1 MWKKVLGITV
11 LAVAALYLIPPV
23 NQVENHPFY
32 QSKNNAGVD
41 IIAHRGG
48 HGLKPASTVLA
59 AMNAQAMGAVI
70 ELDVHA
76 TSDGHLIVRHDDT
89 VDATTNGSGLIRE
102 KSLKE
107 LKLLDAGY
115 TFDPAANESF
125 PYRDTGVTIPTL
137 QELIDA
143 TPDARFVMEI
153 KQAQPS
159 ITRQLC
165 TVLHD
170 NQLEKRVIV
179 GSFKDEVIDEFRD
192 VCPDIATSMAA
203 GEARTFVIME
213 KLGLSHLVP
222 VKAQAFQ
229 VPVAAG
235 GMTVLTPSFIKAA
248 QNRGMKVE
256 VWTINDQEEMSHLI
270 GQGVD
275 GIITD
280 YPDRLRELL

>member
-1 MWKKVLGITV
+1 MWKKILGITV

-23 NQVENHPFY
+23 NQVEDHPFY
-32 QSKNNAGVD
+32 QTQSSAGID

-59 AMNAQAMGAVI
+59 AMNAQVMGAVI

-102 KSLKE
+102 KSLEE
-107 LKLLDAGY
+107 LKQLDAGY

-125 PYRDTGVTIPTL
+125 PYRDAGVTIPTL

-165 TVLHD
+165 TALHD
-170 NQLEKRVIV
+170 NQLENRVIV
-179 GSFKDEVIDEFRD
+179 GSFKDDVLNEFRE

-235 GMTVLTPSFIKAA
+235 GLTVLTPSFIKAA
-248 QNRGMKVE
+248 QSRGMKVE
-256 VWTINDQEEMSHLI
+256 VWTINDQEEMSRLI

-280 YPDRLRELL
+280 YPDRLKELL